1 MYIYHVLG
9 FSDIDPGCYNLTKM
23 RRTGPAATTTL
34 TSVEDTEMNRYEI
47 YFSTLY
53 ILLVPEKK

>member
-47 YFSTLY
+47 YFLNTLY
-53 ILLVPEKK
+53 TSCT